1 MYTRLLLILL
11 LGTTLMCSC
20 QTEPLP
26 VNSLADRVTEGTS
39 KDRILFRIIAD
50 ENNSSKDYFE
60 ISSEDGKVLITGNS
74 DLSLATGLNWYLKY
88 VAGIHLSWNN
98 LSQKLP
104 EILPL
109 PQEKIRKETSMQ
121 ARYYLNYCAYS
132 YSMAFWDWERWEKEI
147 DWMALHGINMPLS
160 ITGMEVVWYNLLKR
174 LGYTTE
180 EINEFISG
188 PAFMAWWQMNNLE
201 GWGGPNPDSWYRQ
214 QEVLQ
219 KKIVARMRELGIEP
233 VFPGYAG
240 MVPRNIGEKLGY
252 QIADPGK
259 WCSFPRPAFL
269 STEDEHF
276 ESFAAMYY
284 EELEKLY
291 GKANY
296 YSMDPFHE
304 GGNTEGV
311 DLAKT
316 GASIMAA
323 MKKANPKAVWVIQA
337 WQANPREEM
346 ISSLNQG
353 DMLVLDL
360 YSERLPQWG
369 DPDSKWYREKGFGKH
384 DWLYCMLLNFGANV
398 GLHGRMDLLVNGYYD
413 ACAHANGKT
422 LRGVG
427 ATPEGIENNPVMFEL
442 LYELPWREERFSPD
456 EWLQG
461 YLKAR
466 YGKDVSPEVM
476 EAWRA
481 LEHTVYNAPR
491 DYQGEGTV
499 ESLLCARPGFHLDRT
514 STWGYAKLFYSP
526 DSTAKAARLL
536 TSVAKQYEGSNN
548 FEYDLVDIVRQ
559 SNADKGNV
567 LLEDISQS
575 YDRKDKENFRKQTQQ
590 FLDLIV
596 SQDSLLSTRKEFSV
610 STWLDAARS
619 LGTTDAEKKLYEW
632 NASALITVW
641 GDSIASNQGGLH
653 DYSHREWSGILKDL
667 YYQRWK
673 AFFEQKQAELDG
685 KPAGQEINFYGME
698 KAWAEKSKAQTL
710 KN

>member
-26 VNSLADRVTEGTS
+26 VNSLANRVTEGTS

-74 DLSLATGLNWYLKY
+74 DLSLSTGLNWYLKY

-104 EILPL
+104 EVLPL
-109 PQEKIRKETSMQ
+109 PQETIRKETSMQ
-121 ARYYLNYCAYS
+121 DRYYLNYCTYS

-147 DWMALHGINMPLS
+147 DWMALHGINIPLS

-269 STEDEHF
+269 STEDEH
-276 ESFAAMYY
+276 Y

-567 LLEDISQS
+567 LLEEISQS
-575 YDRKDKENFRKQTQQ
+575 YDRKDKENFCKQTQQ

-641 GDSIASNQGGLH
+641 GDSIASDQGGLH

-685 KPAGQEINFYGME
+685 KSVGQPNFYGME
-698 KAWAEKSKAQTL
+698 KAWAEKSKTQAL